1 MKTVNFNDVTEKRN
15 WDNETTKFHFNN
27 DVIVT
32 DRMFGYPMSD
42 IIVYTNENTFIYSDG
57 CNGVMKIHKL
67 EANEVLFSHFLFNL
81 ETRTLTDLLLLE
93 HKNPEQ
99 TDPFVKLFN
108 DEIKHKRV
116 SIISYL
122 GMGVS
127 GKKIIAANEIPI
139 VETNFNKL
147 KRINFGKAK
156 IIPENF
162 LRLDRDLEDAN
173 LPNVS
178 KISDYSFRGNVHM
191 KILNAPNV
199 KEIGDEVLWLNAD
212 MKMCYIPLVNDIGS
226 EFLNFHHNRGA
237 IDVVANLE
245 NCIKIQDKKVINDLK
260 DKSIDIKVQNKR
272 VIDNLD
278 LYNSSKSR

>member
-1 MKTVNFNDVTEKRN
+1 METVNFNDFTEKTN
-15 WDNETTKFHFNN
+15 DDNKTTKFHFNN

-32 DRMFGYPMSD
+32 DRMFCYPMSD

-67 EANEVLFSHFLFNL
+67 ESNEVLFSHFLFNL

-93 HKNPEQ
+93 RKNPEQ
-99 TDPFVKLFN
+99 ADPFVKLFN

-122 GMGVS
+122 GIGVS

-156 IIPENF
+156 IIPANF
-162 LRLDRDLEDAN
+162 LRLDRDLEDAS

-178 KISDYSFRGNVHM
+178 KISDYSFRDNVHM
-191 KILNAPNV
+191 KVLNAPNV
-199 KEIGDEVLWLNAD
+199 KDIGDEVLWRNTD
-212 MKMCYIPLVNDIGS
+212 MKMCYVPLVTDIGS
-226 EFLNFHHNRGA
+226 EFLSLHPDRGS
-237 IDVVANLE
+237 IDVVASLE
-245 NCIKIQDKKVINDLK
+245 NCIKIQDKKVVNDL
-260 DKSIDIKVQNKR
+260 SQ
-272 VIDNLD
+272 
-278 LYNSSKSR
+278 YNSSKSR